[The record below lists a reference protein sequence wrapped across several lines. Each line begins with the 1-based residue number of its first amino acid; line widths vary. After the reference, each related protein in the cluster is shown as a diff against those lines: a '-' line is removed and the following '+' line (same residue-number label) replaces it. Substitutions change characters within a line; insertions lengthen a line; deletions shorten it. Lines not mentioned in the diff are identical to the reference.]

1 MRTLVLAAQALLM
14 FVMFAAKLLAGGGD
28 SSGTIIGRVRWS
40 GAPADLSNFVIWID
54 DINGRSATPSAPA
67 VMDQK
72 DLRFV
77 PHVLAIPV
85 GTTVV
90 FPNTDPVSHNVFSI
104 SEVKRFNLGLYGR
117 STVRRVTFDKPGVV
131 ELLCNVHLEMG
142 AYIVVVSNGYFA
154 QTSSDGT
161 YRIAGVP
168 AGQHRVRC
176 WHERLPLQE
185 QGVAVPEN
193 GSVTLDFFGRK

>member
-1 MRTLVLAAQALLM
+1 MLAIA
-14 FVMFAAKLLAGGGD
+14 VFATNLLAGEGD
-28 SSGTIIGRVRWS
+28 SGGTITGRVRWS
-40 GAPADLSNFVIWID
+40 GAPADLSNFVIWVD
-54 DINGRSATPSAPA
+54 DIDGRFAAPSEPA

-77 PHVLAIPV
+77 PHVLAIQV

-117 STVRRVTFDKPGVV
+117 NTVRRVTFDKPGVV

-142 AYIVVVSNGYFA
+142 AYIVIVKNGYFA
-154 QTSSDGT
+154 QPSSDGT

-176 WHERLPLQE
+176 WHEQLPLQE
-185 QGVAVPEN
+185 QGVTVSEN

>member
-1 MRTLVLAAQALLM
+1 MLAT
-14 FVMFAAKLLAGGGD
+14 KLLAGEGD
-28 SSGTIIGRVRWS
+28 SGGTITGRVRWS
-40 GAPADLSNFVIWID
+40 GAPANLSNFVIWVD
-54 DINGRSATPSAPA
+54 DIDGRFAAPSEPA

-77 PHVLAIPV
+77 PHVLAIQA
-85 GTTVV
+85 GTAVV

-117 STVRRVTFDKPGVV
+117 GTVRRVTFDKPGVV

-142 AYIVVVSNGYFA
+142 AYIVIVKNGYFA
-154 QTSSDGT
+154 RTSSDGT

-168 AGQHRVRC
+168 AGQHRVRS
-176 WHERLPLQE
+176 WHERLPFQE